1 MSFYWDIKKN
11 NKIKSE
17 RGISFE
23 DMVIAINNGY
33 ILDIIEHPN
42 DEKYSDQKLYII
54 KLNNYVYVVPVE
66 VTDSG
71 LLMKTIFRSRKFNKI
86 YNNSED

>member
-11 NKIKSE
+11 KKIKSE

-54 KLNNYVYVVPVE
+54 KFNNYVYVVPVE
-66 VTDSG
+66 ATDSG
-71 LLMKTIFRSRKFNKI
+71 LLMKTIFRSRKFNQI